1 MFHRLNPKNNR
12 DVIFFL
18 SYCPFIALSLLCTTF
33 YYRYIM
39 GPFLTVAQIV
49 LTAVLVLHEI
59 YNHRTYGQ
67 NWKGLAVLGFLC
79 VIAWIRGFSPQQH
92 FVTMMFLYAYSAR
105 NISFEKIIRATL
117 YISIGVV
124 VVAVLSGY
132 IGLIDNVVI
141 AKGDRV
147 REYMGFRYA
156 LFLPGIL
163 LNMTAL
169 WVYLRRK
176 SVPIDEAILWA
187 VVNWIVYVKTDSR
200 ISFALAE
207 LLIVAAI
214 AMRFLPKIVEKVQPL
229 WAVMTSSFVLFG
241 GGSIFLTCI
250 YNSDI
255 PWMRKLNSMLET
267 RLSLGKS
274 SLERD
279 GFALFGQHI
288 DWVGN
293 GLNAFGNTT
302 VGSYT
307 YVDCLYIRVLQKY
320 GLVFLLLL
328 TVLLTWG
335 MIRLW
340 KKKQY
345 HILLILA
352 SVAAHCVLD
361 DLSISLHYN
370 TFWIALA
377 VILMNPK
384 ILDDQPKPAPQPVP
398 EEPAVPEEIETVIVE
413 E

>member
-1 MFHRLNPKNNR
+1 MLNRLNPKQNH
-12 DVIFFL
+12 DAIFFL
-18 SYCPFIALSLLCTTF
+18 SYCPFMVLSLLCTTF
-33 YYRYIM
+33 FYRYIM
-39 GPFLTVAQIV
+39 GPFLTWAQIILSV
-49 LTAVLVLHEI
+49 VLVIHEV
-59 YNHRTYGQ
+59 YNHRRYGQ
-67 NWKGLAVLGFLC
+67 NWKGLAVLAFLC
-79 VIAWIRGFSPQQH
+79 IIAWIRGFSPQQH
-92 FVTMMFLYAYSAR
+92 LVTMMFLYAYSAR
-105 NISFEKIIRATL
+105 NISFEKIVRVTL
-117 YISIGVV
+117 YISIAVV
-124 VVAVLSGY
+124 SVAVLSGY

-147 REYMGFRYA
+147 REYLGFRYA

-187 VVNWIVYVKTDSR
+187 IVNWIVYVKTDSR

-214 AMRFLPKIVEKVQPL
+214 AMRFWPKVVEKLQSI
-229 WAVMTSSFVLFG
+229 WAVMSSAFVLFG
-241 GGSIFLTCI
+241 AGSIFMTVI
-250 YNSDI
+250 YDSGI

-267 RLSLGKS
+267 RLSLGKN
-274 SLERD
+274 SLLRD
-279 GFALFGQHI
+279 GFELFGQHI

-293 GLNAFGNTT
+293 GLSAFGNAT

-307 YVDCLYIRVLQKY
+307 YVDCLYVRVLQKY

-335 MIRLW
+335 MIKLW

-370 TFWIALA
+370 TFWIAIA

-384 ILDDQPKPAPQPVP
+384 ILQDQPKPAPLPVE
-398 EEPAVPEEIETVIVE
+398 EEPAAPEQIETVIVKE
-413 E
+413 